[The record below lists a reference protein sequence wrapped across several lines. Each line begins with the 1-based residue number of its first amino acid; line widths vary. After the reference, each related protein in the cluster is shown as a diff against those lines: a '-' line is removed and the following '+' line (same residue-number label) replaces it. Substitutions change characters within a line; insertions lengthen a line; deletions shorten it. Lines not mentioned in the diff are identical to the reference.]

1 MTILVKNRFLAT
13 SWHRAEGLYR
23 LAGLLFITLVAIL
36 LLYSPVANAEPF
48 VGTVTNSAGEPI
60 QYVAVDILGPRKIF
74 TRTDDEGR
82 FEVDLVNGRYTVRLR
97 YKRSTTDFSIR
108 IGGESGI
115 VRRTFVLEM

>member
-1 MTILVKNRFLAT
+1 MFVKDGYLECFM
-13 SWHRAEGLYR
+13 HRAEGLFR
-23 LAGLLFITLVAIL
+23 LVGILFCALAASLV
-36 LLYSPVANAEPF
+36 LYIPDAVAEAF
-48 VGTVTNSAGEPI
+48 VGTVTNSAGEPM

-74 TRTDDEGR
+74 TRTDSDGR

-115 VRRTFVLEM
+115 LSRTFVLEP